1 VACEHCRCTEVA
13 DDDQEE
19 EMVAVLAA
27 PPPLMADDRGLGASS
42 SSLRDWDGCRSSGAR
57 HDSGSGGGPGGPAIV
72 QMIQGTYGIMINI
85 SRAEQTVPD
94 NGNMMNEMK

>member
-27 PPPLMADDRGLGASS
+27 PPPLMADDRGLDASS
-42 SSLRDWDGCRSSGAR
+42 SSLRDWDGCRSGGAR

-72 QMIQGTYGIMINI
+72 QMIPGTYGIMINI
-85 SRAEQTVPD
+85 YPEQSRAD
-94 NGNMMNEMK
+94 LIMGMG